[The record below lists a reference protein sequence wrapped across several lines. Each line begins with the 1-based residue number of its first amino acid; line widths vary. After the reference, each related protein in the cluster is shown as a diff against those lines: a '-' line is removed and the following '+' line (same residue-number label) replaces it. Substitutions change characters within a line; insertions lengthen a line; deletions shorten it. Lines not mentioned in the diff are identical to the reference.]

1 MFILF
6 LYCCADQDARD
17 SKIVW
22 TPLEFF
28 QLRSHICLNDK
39 HMVFLTLECP
49 VAVVTTSFWSV
60 SGRKSYFH
68 ERRVREKKQK
78 LMFLFILQ
86 IPSGQKSSFSFLLSF
101 FSLINEAFSLRLN
114 PSITLTSINIH
125 KYSFILL
132 ITTNQT
138 YFIINLSLPPDY
150 ALCFAASAFIIYLN
164 WAEAAHC
171 GQSWFAPPSGFIW
184 KVQL

>member
-1 MFILF
+1 MINTWCSSHLSAQLLWWQPAFEVSLVERAF
-6 LYCCADQDARD
+6 FMKDL
-17 SKIVW
+17 
-22 TPLEFF
+22 LEKKSRSLCFF
-28 QLRSHICLNDK
+28 SFFRSHL
-39 HMVFLTLECP
+39 V
-49 VAVVTTSFWSV
+49 
-60 SGRKSYFH
+60 RKAH
-68 ERRVREKKQK
+68 
-78 LMFLFILQ
+78 LA
-86 IPSGQKSSFSFLLSF
+86 SS
-101 FSLINEAFSLRLN
+101 SLINEAFSLRLN

-150 ALCFAASAFIIYLN
+150 AQCFAASAFIIYLN

-171 GQSWFAPPSGFIW
+171 GQSKRFLQSWFAPPSGFIW